1 MPTKEHRRQAKGLVE
16 ALEERV
22 HAGPAVGEGEIQ
34 SAREFLRRHEF
45 SPVSDY
51 FSRLAQ
57 LQDRLRTRN
66 LHLVARPVKRNYGG
80 EAAGCWMQ
88 LQSVYDHV
96 ILSTCYSGEF
106 RTQRGRVKISH
117 RFNQAGRIDFVELK
131 FLRSLQP
138 CLTGELRKIIMVQGY
153 QALHKD
159 WRQAEAF
166 VLRVLPQE
174 LLFLFADFFRLPR
187 PEALGWLVNFGHR
200 TAADLCDDLRNG
212 RVNGVERTQGDNP
225 NQSPLLEVQRDEV
238 ALPILQQA
246 AWLESM
252 VELNDAET
260 AVIRYNRRPDPP
272 AVPDARVVRH
282 RAVAVAALR

>member
-1 MPTKEHRRQAKGLVE
+1 MPTKADRRQAKGLVE
-16 ALEERV
+16 TLEARV

-51 FSRLAQ
+51 FDRLER
-57 LQDRLRTRN
+57 LEDRLRTRS
-66 LHLVARPVKRNYGG
+66 LQPVARQEKRNYGG
-80 EAAGCWMQ
+80 EASGCWMQ

-138 CLTGELRKIIMVQGY
+138 CLTGEVRKLLMVKSFQSLRKE
-153 QALHKD
+153 
-159 WRQAEAF
+159 WRETEAF

-174 LLFLFADFFRLPR
+174 LVFLFADFFRLPR
-187 PEALGWLVNFGHR
+187 AEALGWLVNFGHR
-200 TAADLCDDLRNG
+200 TAADLRKDLRNG
-212 RVNGVERTQGDNP
+212 HVNGVERATGDNP
-225 NQSPLLEVQRDEV
+225 CQLPLIEVQSDAV
-238 ALPILQQA
+238 ALPILEQA
-246 AWLESM
+246 ALLESA
-252 VELNDAET
+252 VELSDEET
-260 AVIRYNRRPDPP
+260 ATIRYNRRPTQLPP
-272 AVPDARVVRH
+272 PQYKVARH
-282 RAVAVAALR
+282 CSETVAAVR